1 MFASQM
7 KPFTPEENQVQ
18 LYLESKALCLME
30 SDNLLPVSLLPPY
43 SQNLISG
50 SQRRQAEWTRVY
62 VF

>member
-1 MFASQM
+1 M
-7 KPFTPEENQVQ
+7 KPFTPEESQIQ

-30 SDNLLPVSLLPPY
+30 SDNLLPVSLPPPPPH

-50 SQRRQAEWTRVY
+50 SQGRRADWARVY